1 MGLLSRLRAWL
12 GGSSAESD
20 DDDTID
26 EGESAATDSDAES
39 DEATRLDPDAATET
53 RTTAT
58 DDAVDALRDVRRQEP
73 DPNETDSAGPETDD
87 E

>member
-12 GGSSAESD
+12 GGAPAESD
-20 DDDTID
+20 DDPTD
-26 EGESAATDSDAES
+26 EEESATADAES

-58 DDAVDALRDVRRQEP
+58 DDAVDALRDVRQQEP
-73 DPNETDSAGPETDD
+73 DPNETDSADPKTDD
-87 E
+87 K